1 MYIVTTHLS
10 HNAGRTGRIRNNLQR
25 AQSAPP
31 CIIYC
36 YYIMTCWCFQEFVSK
51 KLREKEQKISC
62 FLRERRAVSERKKSR
77 LPGRQKES
85 PENRGNPR
93 FSRQYIKIQL
103 QKTEHFRLTES
114 EHGPYAHGKNPKTCP
129 TAVRRRPAQRC
140 PTGGRTKSA
149 PRDRAWSDR
158 PSAQRGWNAPQRC
171 A

>member
-10 HNAGRTGRIRNNLQR
+10 HNAGRAGRIRNNLQR

-36 YYIMTCWCFQEFVSK
+36 YYIMTCWCFQEFACK
-51 KLREKEQKISC
+51 KLGEKEQKISC
-62 FLRERRAVSERKKSR
+62 FPRKRQAVSEQKKR
-77 LPGRQKES
+77 QLADRQKES

-103 QKTEHFRLTES
+103 QKTKEQAVTAS
-114 EHGPYAHGKNPKTCP
+114 GHGRCVHGKNPKTYP
-129 TAVRRRPAQRC
+129 TAGRRRPARRYL
-140 PTGGRTKSA
+140 TGGRTKSA
-149 PRDRAWSDR
+149 PRDRAWSDP